1 MKKMKRNEEWMEIY
15 KNGDKAGFTQ
25 LYERLYEPLYCFLY
39 RYTQEEQLSIDIVH
53 DTFEILQKKKQA
65 FNPAKGTVKA
75 YLFQIAYRLLINK
88 LNRRKKWRSLLP
100 FLAPQSNHSIRMDE
114 KLWVQQAIADLPD
127 KQRAIILLVYY
138 EDLPQNEIASILDIP
153 IGTVKSRLHTAM
165 NTLKNNLEE
174 DFHAER

>member
-1 MKKMKRNEEWMEIY
+1 M
-15 KNGDKAGFTQ
+15 A
-25 LYERLYEPLYCFLY
+25 
-39 RYTQEEQLSIDIVH
+39 LS
-53 DTFEILQKKKQA
+53 A
-65 FNPAKGTVKA
+65 A
-75 YLFQIAYRLLINK
+75 
-88 LNRRKKWRSLLP
+88 
-100 FLAPQSNHSIRMDE
+100 FLAPESNHSISMDE